1 MSKPLNRSIFLFI
14 ALVLLL
20 GFASKFILK
29 DQVIALSPPEIIPS
43 TSPIPIPQMTPTPC
57 FEKQEVLQVYP
68 STNPTGCNNLGVALL
83 RAATQA
89 DSPNEIYVR
98 AGTHELNTQDFVDA
112 RSPSFAALFR
122 DKDKF
127 VLKGE
132 VGPNG
137 ENLATI
143 TVNGTKGLFLLE
155 NSTVVLDSLNF
166 SGSTTNGLLH
176 AENGSTL
183 MVSNVHSTYT
193 GSNVFEVRDAN
204 RVNFYRSSVSNGTGA
219 LLISNTDYA
228 VIEQSAFKQNAR
240 GIVVQNSEVRATYN
254 LFVDNQSDGYS
265 LDMQNTWENF
275 IANNTF
281 VQNSPSH
288 YQYPIRIIKGFENG
302 PSTLTHNIVFGVQGG
317 ILLEDSSP
325 DVANIRNNNIF
336 VQGSAYSGMPNY
348 TGVLGNIS
356 SDPLF
361 GNNYCLQ
368 PNSPSLL
375 SSGLFMGH
383 TGQCE
388 SLEPTHEPHELFI
401 RIDINPG
408 QLTTTIGKERILF
421 SAQAVAVNNVDESIA
436 TYEWGM
442 SSDNSIG
449 TLFSDPSNQK
459 QAWFTPVRA
468 GRGDI
473 WVTVR
478 IGDYHKTAS
487 VPVVV
492 NKLCQERNSC
502 TSDACIQIVPPGGW
516 CASEALPGD
525 VDFNNSVN
533 YQDVIKFKAAFDK
546 KFYPA
551 DFNFDG
557 KVNIYDF
564 LMLVKNFGLSLDVL
578 DDPIEVIPE
587 TEGAN

>member
-1 MSKPLNRSIFLFI
+1 MSKPLNRLILFFI
-14 ALVLLL
+14 ALVLLI
-20 GFASKFILK
+20 GFTAKSIFR
-29 DQVIALSPPEIIPS
+29 DQVIALSPPELP
-43 TSPIPIPQMTPTPC
+43 TPTPTLC
-57 FEKQEVLQVYP
+57 YATGNDNVLHVYAEGNH
-68 STNPTGCNNLGVALL
+68 SGCYDLREALH
-83 RAATQA
+83 RVATQTSRPSSIFIHSGA
-89 DSPNEIYVR
+89 YN
-98 AGTHELNTQDFVDA
+98 LNTQDFDDS
-112 RSPSFAALFR
+112 RSPSFGVLLR
-122 DKDKF
+122 DVGKF
-127 VLKGE
+127 TLKGE
-132 VGPNG
+132 TGSNG
-137 ENLATI
+137 ENLVTI
-143 TVNGTKGLFLLE
+143 NVSGNKGLFLLE
-155 NSTVVLDSLNF
+155 NSTVTLESLNF

-176 AENGSTL
+176 AEND
-183 MVSNVHSTYT
+183 SNLIVRKVRSEYS
-193 GSNVFEVRDAN
+193 GSNVFEATGAN
-204 RVNFYRSSVSNGTGA
+204 SVSFYQNHISGGVGA
-219 LLISNTDYA
+219 IYANDVNNTSILYNT
-228 VIEQSAFKQNAR
+228 ITNNSR
-240 GIVVQNSEVRATYN
+240 GIVVSNGPANIKYNLLIDNSSDGHSINLTNSESSYIGNNTIIQTKSSFYDHPLKISQPHLEAPTTVQLNIISSTESGVMVDSNYENAINFQSNN
-254 LFVDNQSDGYS
+254 LF
-265 LDMQNTWENF
+265 
-275 IANNTF
+275 AA
-281 VQNSPSH
+281 
-288 YQYPIRIIKGFENG
+288 K
-302 PSTLTHNIVFGVQGG
+302 
-317 ILLEDSSP
+317 
-325 DVANIRNNNIF
+325 AK
-336 VQGSAYSGMPNY
+336 Y
-348 TGVLGNIS
+348 TGINDRTGLLGNIS

-375 SSGLFMGH
+375 SNGLFMGH

-388 SLEPTHEPHELFI
+388 SHEPTPAPQEPI
-401 RIDINPG
+401 SRIHINPG
-408 QLTTTIGKERILF
+408 QLTATIGSERILF
-421 SAQAVAVNNVDESIA
+421 SAQAMKLGSGDVENA

-478 IGDYHKTAS
+478 IGDYYKTAS

-564 LMLVKNFGLSLDVL
+564 LLLVKHFGLSLDIL
-578 DDPIEVIPE
+578 DVTKEPISESGG
-587 TEGAN
+587 TN